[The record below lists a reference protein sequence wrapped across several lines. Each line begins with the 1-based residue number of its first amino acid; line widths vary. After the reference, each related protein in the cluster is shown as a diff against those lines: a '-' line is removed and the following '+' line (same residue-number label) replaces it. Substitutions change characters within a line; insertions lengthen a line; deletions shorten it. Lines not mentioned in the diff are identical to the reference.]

1 MSCPVTEVR
10 KNAREVI
17 RITREEFN
25 GHDLINLRVFYD
37 AGEGVMKPGRHGLSF
52 RADLLVEVL
61 QGLEK
66 IN

>member
-1 MSCPVTEVR
+1 MPKPVTEIR

-17 RITREEFN
+17 RIARDNFN

-37 AGEGVMKPGRHGLSF
+37 AGEGEMKPGRHGLAF
-52 RADLLVEVL
+52 RADLLAEVL

-66 IN
+66 VG